1 MNRAWLEMKRLG
13 LKVLYYGDR
22 LRNRLV
28 EPVTLGARVIL
39 VRDGEVL
46 LVRHSYMAGWYIPGG
61 GVKRGEGF
69 DEAARR
75 EAREEAGATIGRMR
89 LHGLYLNR
97 SEKKIDHVAVF
108 VAEDFETREIVAA
121 EIVEARW
128 FPLDALPR
136 GTGAG
141 TARRVEE
148 YLAGPGPYS
157 GPW

>member
-1 MNRAWLEMKRLG
+1 
-13 LKVLYYGDR
+13 
-22 LRNRLV
+22 
-28 EPVTLGARVIL
+28 
-39 VRDGEVL
+39 
-46 LVRHSYMAGWYIPGG
+46 
-61 GVKRGEGF
+61 
-69 DEAARR
+69 
-75 EAREEAGATIGRMR
+75 MR

-136 GTGAG
+136 GTGTG

-148 YLAGPGPYS
+148 YLAGPDPYS